1 MRQLWL
7 LPTIAATQILSALE
21 DYFFFRLGSLGG
33 DSNSGRSTSPNS
45 IGPFLIQS
53 SFQLLLNS
61 LCFQTCLRSR
71 EQKKS
76 AQMIFCLRWMS
87 EREAA
92 VCLFV
97 YLFLLPCL
105 FVYLF
110 YCLVCLFVA
119 FLTEEEWSMGWIL
132 IKKPTWWMDEF
143 STEALKKQIRQNLAT
158 RMQRK
163 ISLSPS
169 SSGSAMMIFWGPGSN
184 PGPSLLYAY
193 QPTSYTDKPQMS
205 TYTTLGLRGGTA

>member
-1 MRQLWL
+1 MKQLWL
-7 LPTIAATQILSALE
+7 LPTISATQIISALE
-21 DYFFFRLGSLGG
+21 DYFYFRLGSLGG

-71 EQKKS
+71 EQKISSK
-76 AQMIFCLRWMS
+76 IFCLCWMS

-92 VCLFV
+92 VCLFTCFYCLV
-97 YLFLLPCL
+97 CL
-105 FVYLF
+105 FTCF

-132 IKKPTWWMDEF
+132 IKNRLDEWMSF
-143 STEALKKQIRQNLAT
+143 QQKLWRNKFV
-158 RMQRK
+158 K
-163 ISLSPS
+163 IWQQGCRERFLSFSPS

-193 QPTSYTDKPQMS
+193 QPTSHTDKPQMS
-205 TYTTLGLRGGTA
+205 LWHVYVVSEKV